1 MAKMPKLRILHADD
15 DESFRLLVRTMFES
29 DETLTALCDLRIVE
43 DGTEAVAYMRG
54 EGAFSDRGA
63 HPMPHL
69 VLLDQRMNRM
79 DGTEALREIRKL
91 DEAARVPIFLL
102 STSDQLI
109 LSKEFLALGGSFCIS
124 KPLDFSKFKPLMH
137 GIVDFSIHVLEL
149 PRSA

>member
-1 MAKMPKLRILHADD
+1 
-15 DESFRLLVRTMFES
+15 
-29 DETLTALCDLRIVE
+29 
-43 DGTEAVAYMRG
+43 
-54 EGAFSDRGA
+54 
-63 HPMPHL
+63 
-69 VLLDQRMNRM
+69 MNRM